1 MKHLPLKAVMIGL
14 DIIETDEGYELH
26 SPAGEAKYDAWGA
39 RREVNGI
46 PEYFP
51 SSISMKKRV
60 PAATDV
66 KKTESIALS
75 GAATDVLYALF
86 FRGALQSGDLPAKS
100 GAAELRELGF
110 AETRHTA
117 TEYQKE
123 NYFTFLTA
131 EGQEFAIKHL
141 ADTRFGKPVDKQ
153 YRSAITIGVELDTSD
168 VQKTI
173 DELDDKIRN
182 SDAFKVL
189 KDGWSFEKNGTLI
202 INNGQVFITDA
213 KISDGVLSTNYNVK
227 LNDADKGKPHEAG
240 MTLGIE
246 GDQSKVEFMADRY
259 KVHEAAQS
267 ASNNEKTTLNVG
279 LSFGGFPGAISH
291 DGANPADGNN
301 ATAEPISSIAS
312 ATGTATKARLTDEM
326 QELVLKA
333 VRESD
338 LFTSLQTAIAAKA
351 ASTAGLQQAVNDAV
365 SNAIRNALKP
375 GGLLYGKC

>member
-1 MKHLPLKAVMIGL
+1 MGQK
-14 DIIETDEGYELH
+14 IIT
-26 SPAGEAKYDAWGA
+26 
-39 RREVNGI
+39 
-46 PEYFP
+46 
-51 SSISMKKRV
+51 
-60 PAATDV
+60 
-66 KKTESIALS
+66 LS
-75 GAATDVLYALF
+75 GAATDVLYSLF

-131 EGQEFAIKHL
+131 EGQEYAIKHL

-153 YRSAITIGVELDTSD
+153 YCSAITIGVELDTSD

-189 KDGWSFEKNGTLI
+189 KDGWSFEKSGVLI
-202 INNGQVFITDA
+202 INNGEVFVTDA
-213 KISDGVLSTNYNVK
+213 KIDDAVLSKSYIVK
-227 LNDADKGKPHEAG
+227 LNVAGKGKPHEAG
-240 MTLGIE
+240 MTLGVEE
-246 GDQSKVEFMADRY
+246 GKQQATFKADRF

-267 ASNNEKTTLNVG
+267 ASNNEETAFNGG
-279 LSFGGFPGAISH
+279 LAFGGFPGAISH

-301 ATAEPISSIAS
+301 ATKTS
-312 ATGTATKARLTDEM
+312 LNDEM
-326 QELVLKA
+326 CEAIISA

-338 LFTSLQTAIAAKA
+338 LFAALQAKIDAQTA
-351 ASTAGLQQAVNDAV
+351 SVVGLQQAMHEAVNDAL
-365 SNAIRNALKP
+365 RNALKP
-375 GGLLYGKC
+375 GGILWNTRSRGI

>member
-246 GDQSKVEFMADRY
+246 GDQSKVEFKADRFN
-259 KVHEAAQS
+259 VHEAA
-267 ASNNEKTTLNVG
+267 
-279 LSFGGFPGAISH
+279 
-291 DGANPADGNN
+291 
-301 ATAEPISSIAS
+301 SSIIGNAVVS
-312 ATGTATKARLTDEM
+312 AKKMKIKLGDEM
-326 QELVLKA
+326 TQAIIDA

-338 LFTSLQTAIAAKA
+338 LFAALQAKIDAQTA
-351 ASTAGLQQAVNDAV
+351 SVVGLQQAMHEAVNDAL
-365 SNAIRNALKP
+365 RNALKP
-375 GGLLYGKC
+375 GGILWNTRSSGL